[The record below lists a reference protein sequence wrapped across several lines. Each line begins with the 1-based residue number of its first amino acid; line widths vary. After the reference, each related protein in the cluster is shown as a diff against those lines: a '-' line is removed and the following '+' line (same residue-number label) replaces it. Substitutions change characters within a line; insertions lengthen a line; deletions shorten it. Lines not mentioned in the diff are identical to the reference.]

1 MKKKKRLRKEV
12 LYVILVFFISL
23 FLVSIVGIL
32 KWFFDHKQYMEV
44 KAEID
49 QYIMVDET
57 ADEPIVTIDF
67 KPLKEI
73 NSDTVGYIFVRGTA
87 ISYPV
92 VQASDNKYYLNH
104 SINGKKNNAGWVFMD
119 YHNRLD
125 GNDRN
130 IILYGHNRVDGI
142 MFGTLK
148 NTLKSDW
155 YENEHNHIIQF
166 ITEDNTIYKYQVFS
180 VYKIK
185 AEDYYIQTEFD
196 NNFKEFAD
204 TLKKRSVYDFKVD
217 VEEDDSIITL
227 STCVGFSNT
236 RLVLHAKLIKDTE

>member
-1 MKKKKRLRKEV
+1 MRKKRRLRKEV
-12 LYVILVFFISL
+12 LYVILGFFISL
-23 FLVSIVGIL
+23 FLVSISGIL
-32 KWFFDHKQYMEV
+32 KWFFDHKQYIEV
-44 KAEID
+44 KAELDKYVQID
-49 QYIMVDET
+49 ESV
-57 ADEPIVTIDF
+57 AVPVVTIDF

-73 NSDTVGYIFVRGTA
+73 NDDTVGYIFVKGTA

-104 SINGKKNNAGWVFMD
+104 SINNKQNNAGWVFMD
-119 YHNRLD
+119 YRNRLD
-125 GNDRN
+125 GNDKN

-155 YENEHNHIIQF
+155 YNNKDNLIVQF
-166 ITEDNTIYKYQVFS
+166 ITEDEVYKYEVFS

-185 AEDYYIQTEFD
+185 AEDYYIMTEPD
-196 NNFKEFAD
+196 NFKTFVN
-204 TLKKRSVYDFKVD
+204 TLIKRSVHNFE
-217 VEEDDSIITL
+217 VEVGEDDQIITL
-227 STCVGFSNT
+227 STCVGFSDT